1 MLRQPETL
9 PQLVAPDALSRLAAA
24 VLAARAAGAARGG
37 AESGGG
43 SSSAASGAGP
53 AAATAA
59 AAGAGQ
65 LAAAAGGASAA
76 EPSLELQQ
84 QLLARLQRDV
94 EACVMCDRIYSPA
107 SGELAGYWEGV
118 SGAGRQSW
126 ERHAWAASGL
136 RPAGIPWP
144 RTL

>member
-9 PQLVAPDALSRLAAA
+9 PQLVAPDALSQLAEA
-24 VLAARAAGAARGG
+24 VLAAQAADAARSGG
-37 AESGGG
+37 EMGSSGGG
-43 SSSAASGAGP
+43 RSAASGAGS
-53 AAATAA
+53 AAAAVAAAA

-65 LAAAAGGASAA
+65 LAAASGGASAA

-118 SGAGRQSW
+118 SGAGRQQLGVTCVGS
-126 ERHAWAASGL
+126 SV
-136 RPAGIPWP
+136 
-144 RTL
+144 